1 MGIIVNVDECIGCHA
16 CFIACKQENQVS
28 PNIQWNRIR
37 KVENREKNII
47 NYFRASCQHC
57 EDPACLKVCPMKA
70 VYKGPHGE
78 ILIDQDKCIACKA
91 CLAACPYGMPMFNDQ
106 KLTSYFGE
114 KQPLFSP
121 SNPPTKNAQPGK
133 AEHCTLCSHRLA
145 KGKEP
150 ACVEICPAKALTLV
164 DFDAPTEKQKALLAK
179 AVSLHLQQY
188 GFQRSCPEVAFK
200 YWEIIETLIWA
211 AAKPGAR
218 LCISPLFTR
227 QDIPDR
233 RG

>member
-1 MGIIVNVDECIGCHA
+1 MSRMGIIVSVDECIGCHA

-106 KLTSYFGE
+106 KHMDLSLPLTVLPPHSTDQSPLGTLPHFPHYQSE
-114 KQPLFSP
+114 QNLQPSSP
-121 SNPPTKNAQPGK
+121 DLKHMLDGNPLNSGQW
-133 AEHCTLCSHRLA
+133 
-145 KGKEP
+145 
-150 ACVEICPAKALTLV
+150 
-164 DFDAPTEKQKALLAK
+164 Q
-179 AVSLHLQQY
+179 SLH
-188 GFQRSCPEVAFK
+188 F
-200 YWEIIETLIWA
+200 
-211 AAKPGAR
+211 
-218 LCISPLFTR
+218 
-227 QDIPDR
+227 
-233 RG
+233 

>member
-1 MGIIVNVDECIGCHA
+1 MSRMGIIVNVDECIGCHA

-106 KLTSYFGE
+106 KLTSNSLY
-114 KQPLFSP
+114 
-121 SNPPTKNAQPGK
+121 
-133 AEHCTLCSHRLA
+133 SHRLILRP
-145 KGKEP
+145 KTP
-150 ACVEICPAKALTLV
+150 NL
-164 DFDAPTEKQKALLAK
+164 EKQNTVRYVLIVWLKAK
-179 AVSLHLQQY
+179 N
-188 GFQRSCPEVAFK
+188 
-200 YWEIIETLIWA
+200 
-211 AAKPGAR
+211 R
-218 LCISPLFTR
+218 LVWKSVR
-227 QDIPDR
+227 QKR
-233 RG
+233 

>member
-1 MGIIVNVDECIGCHA
+1 MMLLRGVWQTEIVSKFSVPSGGPVKANLEVSILVPPGTIDAQYGWKGEEDTQRLVPRQWDPLSGYAPYFEVNVEVRKVGSQMSRMGIIVNVDECIGCHA

-91 CLAACPYGMPMFNDQ
+91 CLAACPMECRCSMIG
-106 KLTSYFGE
+106 KLT
-114 KQPLFSP
+114 K
-121 SNPPTKNAQPGK
+121 
-133 AEHCTLCSHRLA
+133 
-145 KGKEP
+145 
-150 ACVEICPAKALTLV
+150 
-164 DFDAPTEKQKALLAK
+164 LL
-179 AVSLHLQQY
+179 
-188 GFQRSCPEVAFK
+188 R
-200 YWEIIETLIWA
+200 
-211 AAKPGAR
+211 
-218 LCISPLFTR
+218 
-227 QDIPDR
+227 
-233 RG
+233 

>member
-1 MGIIVNVDECIGCHA
+1 MSRMGIIVNVDECIGCHA

-145 KGKEP
+145 K
-150 ACVEICPAKALTLV
+150 ALTLV

-179 AVSLHLQQY
+179 AVSLKAGVNTKPKVRY
-188 GFQRSCPEVAFK
+188 ICSNMDFREVALK
-200 YWEIIETLIWA
+200 
-211 AAKPGAR
+211 
-218 LCISPLFTR
+218 
-227 QDIPDR
+227 
-233 RG
+233 

>member
-1 MGIIVNVDECIGCHA
+1 
-16 CFIACKQENQVS
+16 
-28 PNIQWNRIR
+28 
-37 KVENREKNII
+37 
-47 NYFRASCQHC
+47 
-57 EDPACLKVCPMKA
+57 MKA

-91 CLAACPYGMPMFNDQ
+91 CLAACPYGMPMFNDR
-106 KLTSYFGE
+106 KLTSYYGA

-164 DFDAPTEKQKALLAK
+164 DFDAPTENRRRCWL
-179 AVSLHLQQY
+179 
-188 GFQRSCPEVAFK
+188 
-200 YWEIIETLIWA
+200 
-211 AAKPGAR
+211 
-218 LCISPLFTR
+218 R
-227 QDIPDR
+227 QFH
-233 RG
+233 

>member
-1 MGIIVNVDECIGCHA
+1 
-16 CFIACKQENQVS
+16 
-28 PNIQWNRIR
+28 
-37 KVENREKNII
+37 
-47 NYFRASCQHC
+47 
-57 EDPACLKVCPMKA
+57 MKA
-70 VYKGPHGE
+70 VYNGPHGE

-179 AVSLHLQQY
+179 AVSLKAGVNTKPKVRY
-188 GFQRSCPEVAFK
+188 ICSNMDFREVALK
-200 YWEIIETLIWA
+200 
-211 AAKPGAR
+211 
-218 LCISPLFTR
+218 
-227 QDIPDR
+227 
-233 RG
+233 

>member
-1 MGIIVNVDECIGCHA
+1 MSRMGIIVNVDECIGCHA

-164 DFDAPTEKQKALLAK
+164 DLTRLLKNRRRCWLKQF
-179 AVSLHLQQY
+179 H
-188 GFQRSCPEVAFK
+188 
-200 YWEIIETLIWA
+200 
-211 AAKPGAR
+211 
-218 LCISPLFTR
+218 
-227 QDIPDR
+227 
-233 RG
+233 

>member
-1 MGIIVNVDECIGCHA
+1 MSRMGIIVNVDECIGCHA

-70 VYKGPHGE
+70 VYKGPHRE

-150 ACVEICPAKALTLV
+150 ACAEICPAKALTLV

-179 AVSLHLQQY
+179 AVSLKAGVNTKPKVRY
-188 GFQRSCPEVAFK
+188 ICSNMDFREVALK
-200 YWEIIETLIWA
+200 
-211 AAKPGAR
+211 
-218 LCISPLFTR
+218 
-227 QDIPDR
+227 
-233 RG
+233 